1 MLSLPLPWTMDENIS
16 TVRMASTAGLKSSC
30 SRRIVRTWA
39 TTAVANILSQFVVY
53 LDDGTIFLLNLFI
66 WDEHILAYLNTRL
79 GDKDLAYKQDEAA
92 SNGLLLLVLRD
103 DPGTLPSSER

>member
-1 MLSLPLPWTMDENIS
+1 M
-16 TVRMASTAGLKSSC
+16 
-30 SRRIVRTWA
+30 
-39 TTAVANILSQFVVY
+39 
-53 LDDGTIFLLNLFI
+53 
-66 WDEHILAYLNTRL
+66 AYLNTRL